1 MSKEV
6 SSYQCSGCI
15 HGSSTEDGCY
25 KKRSEKDISCRS
37 HIPATITS
45 MQGKILLGMPK
56 GFNQLG
62 PWTEMPLN
70 IFATKEDFESSWG
83 YNKLNLPVWKYK
95 NKEGHVFIRGM
106 CPRRNM
112 PFLHVVLDAS
122 IYETLNCQEI
132 TEKDFETMD

>member
-1 MSKEV
+1 
-6 SSYQCSGCI
+6 
-15 HGSSTEDGCY
+15 
-25 KKRSEKDISCRS
+25 
-37 HIPATITS
+37 